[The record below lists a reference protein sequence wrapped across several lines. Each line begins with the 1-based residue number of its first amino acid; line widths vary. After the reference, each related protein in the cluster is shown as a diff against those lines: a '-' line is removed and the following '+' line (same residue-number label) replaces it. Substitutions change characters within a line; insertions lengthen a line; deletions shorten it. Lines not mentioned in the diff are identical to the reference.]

1 MPHATAIVNARVFDG
16 TGADPVLADVL
27 VKGSRIVEVAPHLG
41 RSARGDAR
49 VVDGG
54 GATLLPGL
62 IDGHAHLGFG
72 STTRYLS
79 DRSESDEEKA
89 LLIAHAGGVL
99 LDSGFTSA
107 YSGGNRL
114 PAAEVAARRAFS
126 EGWLPGPRLRACSW
140 EGSVGLVEP
149 GSYSFPGIE
158 EREPDPEGVARFVH
172 DMADLHVDTVKLSL
186 SGESAVVHGSSRI
199 LQFTDSE
206 VAAASAA
213 AQQRGV
219 WLTAHAH
226 SPEAIMLA
234 VKHGVRAI
242 YHATFADEAAID
254 ALASARDHVFVAPT
268 PGVIWAH
275 LHDPAHPPEPGM
287 EVPETADSVKA
298 VAVELKSRGV
308 RLVPGGDYG
317 FAFNPIGL
325 NARDLRLFVEWFGC
339 SPAEALRAATQY
351 GGQLMG
357 MASEL
362 GLVKTGYLADLLLV
376 DGDPLND
383 IGLLADQRNLVMIMK
398 DGRMHK
404 LDASRAARL
413 DASRAARL
421 DASRAARLDAA
432 GS

>member
-1 MPHATAIVNARVFDG
+1 VPHATVIANARVFDG
-16 TGADPVLADVL
+16 TGTDPVLADVL
-27 VKGSRIVEVAPHLG
+27 VDGPRIVEVAAHLG
-41 RSARGDAR
+41 RSARSDAR
-49 VVDGG
+49 VIDGT

-79 DRSESDEEKA
+79 DRGESNEEKA
-89 LLIAHAGGVL
+89 LLIAHAGAVL

-126 EGWLPGPRLRACSW
+126 AGWLPGPRLRACSW
-140 EGSVGLVEP
+140 EGSVGLVQP
-149 GSYSFPGIE
+149 GSYSFPGVAD
-158 EREPDPEGVARFVH
+158 REPDPGGVARFVH
-172 DMADLHVDTVKLSL
+172 EMADLSVDTVKLSL
-186 SGESAVVHGSSRI
+186 SGESAVVHGTSRI

-213 AQQRGV
+213 ARQRGV

-226 SPEAIMLA
+226 SPEAIKLA

-242 YHATFADEAAID
+242 YHATFADDEAID
-254 ALASARDHVFVAPT
+254 ALTRARDRVFVAPT

-275 LHDPAHPPEPGM
+275 LHDPDHPPEPGM

-298 VAVELKSRGV
+298 VAAELRSRGV

-325 NARDLRLFVEWFGC
+325 NARDLRLFVDWFGYT
-339 SPAEALRAATQY
+339 PAEALRAATQH

-357 MASEL
+357 MGGEL
-362 GLVKTGYLADLLLV
+362 GLVAPGYLADLLLV
-376 DGDPLND
+376 DGDPLDD

-398 DGRMHK
+398 DGRVHK

-413 DASRAARL
+413 DAV
-421 DASRAARLDAA
+421 

>member
-1 MPHATAIVNARVFDG
+1 MAQATAIVNAMVFDG
-16 TGADPVLADVL
+16 TGAEPVPADVL
-27 VKGSRIVEVAPHLG
+27 VEGPRIVEIATQLG
-41 RSARGDAR
+41 RSARDGAR
-49 VVDGG
+49 VIDGT

-79 DRSESDEEKA
+79 DRSESNEEKA
-89 LLIAHAGGVL
+89 LLIAHAGAVL

-149 GSYSFPGIE
+149 GNYTFPGVA

-172 DMADLHVDTVKLSL
+172 EMADLQVDTVKLSL

-213 AQQRGV
+213 ARQRGV

-226 SPEAIMLA
+226 APEAITMA
-234 VKHGVRAI
+234 VRHGIRAI
-242 YHATFADEAAID
+242 YHATFADDEAIE
-254 ALASARDHVFVAPT
+254 ALVGARDRVFVAPT

-275 LHDPAHPPEPGM
+275 LHDPGHPPEPGM
-287 EVPETADSVKA
+287 EVAETADSVKA
-298 VAVELKSRGV
+298 VAAELRSRGV

-325 NARDLRLFVEWFGC
+325 NARDLRLFVDWFGYT
-339 SPAEALRAATQY
+339 PAEALRAATQH

-357 MASEL
+357 MADEL
-362 GLVKTGYLADLLLV
+362 GLVRAGYLADLLLV
-376 DGDPLND
+376 DGDPLDD
-383 IGLLADQRNLVMIMK
+383 IGLLA
-398 DGRMHK
+398 
-404 LDASRAARL
+404 RATRL
-413 DASRAARL
+413 DPVAS
-421 DASRAARLDAA
+421 
-432 GS
+432 

>member
-1 MPHATAIVNARVFDG
+1 MPNAVAIVNAQVFDG
-16 TGADPVLADVL
+16 TGTDPVRADVL
-27 VKGSRIVEVAPHLG
+27 VEGARITVVAARLD
-41 RSARGDAR
+41 RSARADAL
-49 VVDGG
+49 VIDGS

-79 DRSESDEEKA
+79 DRSEPSEEKA
-89 LLIAHAGGVL
+89 LLIAHAGAVL

-114 PAAEVAARRAFS
+114 PAAEVAARRAFG

-149 GSYSFPGIE
+149 GNYSFPGVL

-172 DMADLHVDTVKLSL
+172 QMADLRVDIVKLSL

-213 AQQRGV
+213 ARQRGV

-226 SPEAIMLA
+226 SSEAITMA
-234 VKHGVRAI
+234 VRHGVRAI
-242 YHATFADEAAID
+242 YHATFADDKAID
-254 ALASARDHVFVAPT
+254 ALARARDHVFVAPT

-275 LHDPAHPPEPGM
+275 LHDPSHPPEPGM
-287 EVPETADSVKA
+287 EVPETATSVKA
-298 VAVELKSRGV
+298 VAAELRSRGV

-325 NARDLRLFVEWFGC
+325 NARDLRLFVEWFGFT
-339 SPAEALRAATQY
+339 PAQALRAATQH

-357 MASEL
+357 MAGEL
-362 GLVKTGYLADLLLV
+362 GLIAEGYLADLLLV
-376 DGDPLND
+376 EGDPLSD
-383 IGLLADQRNLVMIMK
+383 IGLLADQDRLGMIMK
-398 DGRMHK
+398 DGRAHK
-404 LDASRAARL
+404 LPGGRTATPGPAVRPGVR
-413 DASRAARL
+413 
-421 DASRAARLDAA
+421 
-432 GS
+432 

>member
-1 MPHATAIVNARVFDG
+1 MAQATAIVNARVFDG
-16 TGADPVLADVL
+16 TGAEPVPAEVL
-27 VKGSRIVEVAPHLG
+27 VEGPRIVEIATQLG
-41 RSARGDAR
+41 RSARAGAR
-49 VVDGG
+49 VIDGT

-79 DRSESDEEKA
+79 DRGESNAEKA
-89 LLIAHAGGVL
+89 LLIAHAGAVL

-149 GSYSFPGIE
+149 GNYTFPGVE

-172 DMADLHVDTVKLSL
+172 EMADLHVDTVKLSL

-199 LQFTDSE
+199 LQFTESE

-213 AQQRGV
+213 ARQRGV

-226 SPEAIMLA
+226 APEAITMA
-234 VKHGVRAI
+234 VRHGVRAI
-242 YHATFADEAAID
+242 YHATFADDEAIE
-254 ALASARDHVFVAPT
+254 ALVGARDRVFVAPT

-275 LHDPAHPPEPGM
+275 LHDPGHPPEPGM
-287 EVPETADSVKA
+287 EVAETADSVKA
-298 VAVELKSRGV
+298 VAAELRSRGV

-325 NARDLRLFVEWFGC
+325 NARDLRLFVDWFGYT
-339 SPAEALRAATQY
+339 PAEALRAATQH

-357 MASEL
+357 MADEL
-362 GLVKTGYLADLLLV
+362 GLIRAGYLADLLLV
-376 DGDPLND
+376 DGDPLSD
-383 IGLLADQRNLVMIMK
+383 IGLLADQRNLAMIMK
-398 DGRMHK
+398 DGRAHK
-404 LDASRAARL
+404 LDASRASRL
-413 DASRAARL
+413 DPV
-421 DASRAARLDAA
+421 